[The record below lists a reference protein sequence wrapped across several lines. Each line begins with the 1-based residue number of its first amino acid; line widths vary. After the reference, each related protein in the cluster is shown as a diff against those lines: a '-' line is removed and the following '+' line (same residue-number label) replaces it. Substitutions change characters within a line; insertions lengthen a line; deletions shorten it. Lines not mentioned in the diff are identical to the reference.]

1 MEACIAGNVEMCC
14 LLLDKGAKPNLQ
26 NHASLISEKYNLMF
40 IVVVLHLFSK
50 AGQL

>member
-1 MEACIAGNVEMCC
+1 MEACVAGNVEMCC

-26 NHASLISEKYNLMF
+26 THVSLISEKYNF
-40 IVVVLHLFSK
+40 FVVVLHLFSK